1 MSSLSAEVLAA
12 SFHACALNTTALP
25 CRVSVRGR
33 TCVSVQHGGFY
44 LLVADSESQNFSK
57 QLR

>member
-12 SFHACALNTTALP
+12 SFHAFVLNTTGLP
-25 CRVSVRGR
+25 CGVSVRGR
-33 TCVSVQHGGFY
+33 TCVSAQHGGFY
-44 LLVADSESQNFSK
+44 LLVADSGSQNFSK